1 MRQEMLLSVTLS
13 ANIIAIDDLQDA
25 GMVYG
30 EDFAQMAMVQDEF
43 QFETKADLAETVGKT
58 AVDAMRKAGEYYG
71 MNTPISGEFKVGL
84 NWAECH
90 CDLTR

>member
-1 MRQEMLLSVTLS
+1 MRQEIPLSVTLS
-13 ANIIAIDDLQDA
+13 ANIIAIDDLQET

-30 EDFAQMAMVQDEF
+30 EGFAQMAMVHDEF
-43 QFETKADLAETVGKT
+43 LFETKPHLAETVGKT

-71 MNTPISGEFKVGL
+71 MNTPISGEFKVGA

-90 CDLTR
+90 